1 MVEDREELSKMFKE
15 ELKIKDKIVVQLQEK
30 IGKIDRLNQ
39 QLTMKLQIP
48 RTHMIF
54 LKENG
59 KLEEFVEA
67 KLLGK
72 EPVAK
77 WLLMDTNKRDIDI
90 I

>member
-1 MVEDREELSKMFKE
+1 
-15 ELKIKDKIVVQLQEK
+15 
-30 IGKIDRLNQ
+30 
-39 QLTMKLQIP
+39 
-48 RTHMIF
+48 MIF

-90 I
+90 IEEK

>member
-1 MVEDREELSKMFKE
+1 MFKE

-30 IGKIDRLNQ
+30 VGKIEKLNQ
-39 QLTMKLQIP
+39 QLTMKLSIP
-48 RTHMIF
+48 RTHMLF

-72 EPVAK
+72 EPAAK

>member
-1 MVEDREELSKMFKE
+1 MQTGHTGCISAAGLALGYDSIFPSTFCVN
-15 ELKIKDKIVVQLQEK
+15 
-30 IGKIDRLNQ
+30 RL
-39 QLTMKLQIP
+39 
-48 RTHMIF
+48 IF